1 MTKPWY
7 PQPRD
12 LLTRPR
18 ARMLSLEAV
27 GALLIAWSLSDD
39 DGTIQPDADA
49 TARELLVFAVAHHPA
64 TPGLERLAVEAVD
77 LAADVLLGVALLI
90 GQETDAA
97 NERDAA

>member
-49 TARELLVFAVAHHPA
+49 TARELLVFAVAQHPA
-64 TPGLERLAVEAVD
+64 TPGLERLAVEVVD
-77 LAADVLLGVALLI
+77 LAADVLLGVAQLVDR
-90 GQETDAA
+90 ETKPATKEAA
-97 NERDAA
+97 